1 VQYVWDIRYL
11 DSPICRFRDANDD
24 WDADGDGEKDP
35 GSDGLE
41 ETLYYLTDANHNV
54 TALVEPNGNV
64 VERYLYD
71 AYGRVH
77 VLNGAADP
85 DGAVLAEWTL
95 DPDNVSDWSNE
106 ILYAGYRHDP
116 ETLLYHVRHR
126 YLHATL
132 GRWLTSDPKG
142 YVDGMSFYE
151 YCRTGPIA
159 AVDPMGLRSE
169 TSKTWRGRKRV
180 GRCVEPG
187 TFYQVRHYHR
197 MFGWFGPKWLDKVDM
212 VFVPDRASN
221 LGVLAA
227 NGMADKLMTGSIEAG
242 RASEKIGERAD
253 QAAGA
258 VVTIYFVATIVVPGP
273 DDAIWG
279 AVGARVFGR
288 LAGKGIKMVRR
299 GRRWVFSRGGRR
311 LTGKALN
318 EAQELALDA
327 LKAERTARRL
337 AAKGDEIL
345 DVGKA
350 RGGVERAARGVA
362 SGSNEVAHGGRV
374 ASRAFREFDVLDYR
388 TTVVGLRE
396 HHGVLDKWATA
407 NVEGYVRRGAR
418 TPAILLTPKQHDAA
432 NAVYRSWLKARTGK
446 GVGGTVDWTSVGA
459 HEVGKLTEEM
469 FEAAGVPEAA
479 RRAYYRRFH
488 KYIYSARE

>member
-1 VQYVWDIRYL
+1 
-11 DSPICRFRDANDD
+11 
-24 WDADGDGEKDP
+24 
-35 GSDGLE
+35 
-41 ETLYYLTDANHNV
+41 
-54 TALVEPNGNV
+54 
-64 VERYLYD
+64 
-71 AYGRVH
+71 
-77 VLNGAADP
+77 
-85 DGAVLAEWTL
+85 
-95 DPDNVSDWSNE
+95 
-106 ILYAGYRHDP
+106 
-116 ETLLYHVRHR
+116 
-126 YLHATL
+126 
-132 GRWLTSDPKG
+132 
-142 YVDGMSFYE
+142 M
-151 YCRTGPIA
+151 
-159 AVDPMGLRSE
+159 
-169 TSKTWRGRKRV
+169 
-180 GRCVEPG
+180 
-187 TFYQVRHYHR
+187 
-197 MFGWFGPKWLDKVDM
+197 
-212 VFVPDRASN
+212 
-221 LGVLAA
+221 
-227 NGMADKLMTGSIEAG
+227 
-242 RASEKIGERAD
+242 
-253 QAAGA
+253 
-258 VVTIYFVATIVVPGP
+258 
-273 DDAIWG
+273 
-279 AVGARVFGR
+279 
-288 LAGKGIKMVRR
+288 
-299 GRRWVFSRGGRR
+299 
-311 LTGKALN
+311 TGKALN